1 MAKRIHELAKEWG
14 LPTKE
19 LLARIEELGISGK
32 RSQSSL
38 ADADLARV
46 QAAVGRGT
54 EASIKVG
61 EERVVGERLVTERD
75 ADGEVTTRERV
86 VEARVRTNVIRRRR
100 KKVEVVERK
109 EPATA
114 DAGGADDGALLDLPD
129 LPPAAPSE
137 SIDDGLLPPEPEPP
151 AAPPAPEP
159 VTTEGPMLGDE
170 SGADDAALDP
180 ALLDLPEPE
189 PAPEPEP
196 EPLPPAPEATA
207 EAEPVAEEA
216 PAPAE
221 SEAPPAEA
229 VAEAPS
235 APAADAAPAEPER
248 PSRPVA
254 PRIDPDAPSLDD
266 GMRRV
271 QVLGKIDLKKAE
283 PPPRPSR
290 PAPGPGPGPVGEAPA
305 GDDGPRRRKGKKVI
319 RKPGQFDPFGDRMGG
334 GRMGRKPQKKRAAPG
349 KEQRR
354 TEITTPSARKRQVR
368 ITEGITVGDLAKAMG
383 LKASEV
389 IKKLMEMGVMATI
402 HHFLDADHAT
412 LVASEFD
419 YTVEN
424 VAFDAEKEI
433 EGTEAEETKGD
444 PQPRDPVVTVMG
456 HVDHGKTS
464 LLDYIRNARV
474 ADGEAG
480 GITQHMGAYTAD
492 VDGRRIAFLDTPGHE
507 AFTSMRAR
515 GAKVTDIVILV
526 VAADDGVMPQTVEA
540 INHSRA
546 AEVPI
551 IVAVNKI
558 DRPDAD
564 LEKVKQGLA
573 DNGLVPEDWGGDTTF
588 VGVSAKTGEGIDQ
601 LLEMVLLQA
610 DLMELKANPEVRAR
624 GSIVEAKL
632 DRGRGPVATVLVQ
645 QGTLRAGDP
654 FVVGLE
660 HGRLRAMLDWQGKP
674 VKEAGPSTPVSILGL
689 SGVPAAGDAF
699 AVVVDEATARQVADH
714 RRDKQREAELQKP
727 TKVSLDDLYKQ
738 LETANTK
745 ELRVVLKVDVQG
757 SVDALQDAF
766 NRLANEEVQVST
778 IHASVGGITETDV
791 LLASASDA
799 VIIGFNVR
807 PEPKAAKLAE
817 QEGVDLRLYTIIYDA
832 INQVREALEG
842 MLAPAVRERTVG
854 RAEVRQVF
862 GVSGAGVI
870 AGSSVS
876 DGKILRGALARLL
889 RDHAVVHEGKIGS
902 LRRFKDDVRE
912 VASGYECG
920 IGLEGFNDLKPGDVI
935 EVYELEEVARK
946 LEPQSSRGGQPSAA
960 MA

>member
-19 LLARIEELGISGK
+19 LLARIAELGITGK

-38 ADADLARV
+38 ADADLGRV
-46 QAAVGRGT
+46 QTAVGRGSD
-54 EASIKVG
+54 ASIRVG
-61 EERVVGERLVTERD
+61 DERVVGERVVTERD
-75 ADGEVTTRERV
+75 SEGEVTTRERI
-86 VEARVRTNVIRRRR
+86 VEARVGTNVIRRRR
-100 KKVEVVERK
+100 KKVEVIERK
-109 EPATA
+109 EISAT
-114 DAGGADDGALLDLPD
+114 DAGNLDDGSLLDLPEM
-129 LPPAAPSE
+129 PPAPLETPA
-137 SIDDGLLPPEPEPP
+137 DDGLLPPEAE
-151 AAPPAPEP
+151 AA
-159 VTTEGPMLGDE
+159 PMLGDD
-170 SGADDAALDP
+170 SSADDDA

-189 PAPEPEP
+189 KPVVEES
-196 EPLPPAPEATA
+196 APEAPEAPEAPVEVVADADPA
-207 EAEPVAEEA
+207 EAPKEA
-216 PAPAE
+216 PPAE
-221 SEAPPAEA
+221 VPAEA
-229 VAEAPS
+229 VAEAS
-235 APAADAAPAEPER
+235 ATEIAIEPEPAATTPAR
-248 PSRPVA
+248 QTRTVA
-254 PRIDPDAPSLDD
+254 PRIDPTAPSLDD

-290 PAPGPGPGPVGEAPA
+290 PGPGGAAPTGVATPGTGT
-305 GDDGPRRRKGKKVI
+305 DDTPRRRKGKKVI
-319 RKPGQFDPFGDRMGG
+319 RKPGQFDPFSERKG

-368 ITEGITVGDLAKAMG
+368 ISEGITVGELAKAMG
-383 LKASEV
+383 LKAGEV
-389 IKKLMEMGVMATI
+389 IKKLMEMGVMATMN
-402 HHFLDADHAT
+402 HFLDADHAT
-412 LVASEFD
+412 LVASEFE

-433 EGTEAEETKGD
+433 EGTAAEETKGESG
-444 PQPRDPVVTVMG
+444 PRDPVVTVMG

-464 LLDYIRNARV
+464 LLDYIREARV

-492 VDGRRIAFLDTPGHE
+492 VNGRRIAFLDTPGHE

-546 AEVPI
+546 AEVPV

-564 LEKVKQGLA
+564 LEKVKQGLS

-588 VGVSAKTGEGIDQ
+588 VPVSAKTGEGVDQ

-610 DLMELKANPEVRAR
+610 DLMDLKANPEIRAR
-624 GSIVEAKL
+624 GSVVEAKL
-632 DRGRGPVATVLVQ
+632 DRGRGPVATVLIQ
-645 QGTLRAGDP
+645 EGTLRAGDP
-654 FVVGLE
+654 FVVGLQ
-660 HGRLRAMLDWQGKP
+660 HGRLRAMLDWQGRP

-689 SGVPAAGDAF
+689 SGVPAAGDSF
-699 AVVVDEATARQVADH
+699 AGVADDATARQVAEH
-714 RRDKQREAELQKP
+714 RSDKQRQAELSKP
-727 TKVSLDDLYKQ
+727 AKVSLDDLYKQ
-738 LETANTK
+738 LESDAAK

-757 SVDALQDAF
+757 SIDALTDAF
-766 NRLANEEVQVST
+766 TRLANEEVKVST
-778 IHASVGGITETDV
+778 IHASVGGITESDV
-791 LLASASDA
+791 LLASASNA

-807 PEPKAAKLAE
+807 PEPKAGKLAE
-817 QEGVDLRLYTIIYDA
+817 REGVDLRLYTIIYDA
-832 INQVREALEG
+832 INQVRDALEG
-842 MLAPAVRERTVG
+842 MLSPAVRERTVG
-854 RAEVRQVF
+854 RAEVREIF

-870 AGSSVS
+870 AGSSVN
-876 DGKILRGALARLL
+876 DGKILRGGLARLL

-946 LEPQSSRGGQPSAA
+946 LPPPSPSGNQPSAA
-960 MA
+960 SVA

>member
-19 LLARIEELGISGK
+19 LIARLEELGITGK

-38 ADADLARV
+38 PDADLGRV
-46 QAAVGRGT
+46 QAAIGRG
-54 EASIKVG
+54 ASDSSIRVG
-61 EERVVGERLVTERD
+61 DERVVGERVVTERD
-75 ADGEVTTRERV
+75 AAGEVTTRERI
-86 VEARVRTNVIRRRR
+86 VEARVGTNVIRRRR
-100 KKVEVVERK
+100 KKVEVIERK
-109 EPATA
+109 ELS
-114 DAGGADDGALLDLPD
+114 GADKASMEDGSLLDLPD
-129 LPPAAPSE
+129 LPPAPEGGGEAS
-137 SIDDGLLPPEPEPP
+137 LVALEPES
-151 AAPPAPEP
+151 A
-159 VTTEGPMLGDE
+159 PMLGDD
-170 SGADDAALDP
+170 SSASDDA

-189 PAPEPEP
+189 PAQ
-196 EPLPPAPEATA
+196 
-207 EAEPVAEEA
+207 EPVA
-216 PAPAE
+216 
-221 SEAPPAEA
+221 SEP

-235 APAADAAPAEPER
+235 EAEVPDATNDAAKAVPAAEPTPPAEGAPPSEAAPAAEIAPEAPVRQAR
-248 PSRPVA
+248 PAA
-254 PRIDPDAPSLDD
+254 PRIDPSAPSLDD

-283 PPPRPSR
+283 PPPRPARSTTTGAG
-290 PAPGPGPGPVGEAPA
+290 PAPTGETPA
-305 GDDGPRRRKGKKVI
+305 GTDDSPRRRKGKKVI
-319 RKPGQFDPFGDRMGG
+319 RKPGQFDPFGERKS

-354 TEITTPSARKRQVR
+354 TEITTPSAHKRQVR

-383 LKASEV
+383 LKAGEV
-389 IKKLMEMGVMATI
+389 IKKLMEMGVMATMN
-402 HHFLDADHAT
+402 HFLDPDHAT

-433 EGTEAEETKGD
+433 EGTETEETKGE
-444 PQPRDPVVTVMG
+444 PQPRDAVVTVMG

-464 LLDYIRNARV
+464 LLDYIREAKV

-492 VDGRRIAFLDTPGHE
+492 VNGRRIAFLDTPGHE

-526 VAADDGVMPQTVEA
+526 VAADDGVMPQTIEA
-540 INHSRA
+540 INHARA
-546 AEVPI
+546 AEVPV

-558 DRPDAD
+558 DRADAD
-564 LEKVKQGLA
+564 LEKVKQGLS
-573 DNGLVPEDWGGDTTF
+573 DNGVVPEDWGGDTTF
-588 VGVSAKTGEGIDQ
+588 VPVSAKTGEGIDQ
-601 LLEMVLLQA
+601 LLEIVLLQA
-610 DLMELKANPEVRAR
+610 DLMELKANPELRAR

-645 QGTLRAGDP
+645 EGTLRAGDP
-654 FVVGLE
+654 FVVGLQ
-660 HGRLRAMLDWQGKP
+660 HGRLRAMLDWQGNL

-689 SGVPAAGDAF
+689 SGVPAAGDSF
-699 AVVVDEATARQVADH
+699 AVVADEATARQVADH
-714 RRDKQREAELQKP
+714 RSDKQRQSELSKP

-738 LETANTK
+738 LESDSAK

-757 SVDALQDAF
+757 SVDALVDAF
-766 NRLANEEVQVST
+766 ARLANDEVKVST
-778 IHASVGGITETDV
+778 IHSSVGGVTETDV
-791 LLASASDA
+791 LLASASNA

-817 QEGVDLRLYTIIYDA
+817 REGVDVRLYTIIYDA
-832 INQVREALEG
+832 INQVRDALEG

-870 AGSSVS
+870 AGSSVI
-876 DGKILRGALARLL
+876 DGKIVRGALARLL

-902 LRRFKDDVRE
+902 LRRFKDDARE

-946 LEPQSSRGGQPSAA
+946 LTPQVSHGNQPSAA
-960 MA
+960 SVA